1 MRTITNYYNVY
12 KQQWV
17 TGDGTPLLERNWPI
31 LNLWETPTLGIH
43 ILEDEMQNI
52 VIPEG
57 ATFTI
62 AFTDAYDNTI
72 AAPVE
77 GTVNNEEY
85 YEDANPE
92 LGIFS
97 FMTALDSQE
106 AYDLVQK
113 FRIEKL
119 YLNLA
124 ISSDSTAIT
133 IWAPYYLHRVVKPNA
148 IPLPLARNTQYRLN
162 PIDSGTDIWD
172 YGFNRWMRPV
182 LENGVLNYYE
192 AP

>member
-62 AFTDAYDNTI
+62 TFTDAYDNTI

-106 AYDLVQK
+106 AYFDLSLMEDTQTEEYTPPWAEQFKPQK
-113 FRIEKL
+113 EEE
-119 YLNLA
+119 
-124 ISSDSTAIT
+124 
-133 IWAPYYLHRVVKPNA
+133 
-148 IPLPLARNTQYRLN
+148 
-162 PIDSGTDIWD
+162 
-172 YGFNRWMRPV
+172 PV
-182 LENGVLNYYE
+182 E
-192 AP
+192 